1 MELNPNLPE
10 TYFTPL
16 AAANEEEP
24 DEKKEISREQEKIN
38 ELLQKDEL
46 SNRDAA
52 RLAKLIQKETEKEED
67 RNLEVDLDQTGT
79 TFTIEEDAVKN
90 DSLYWND
97 HRPIPLTPEETLTLQ
112 TRDSILAIEQPAEEA
127 DTSAV
132 RKSKKVSFSNI
143 IFGRTYYWNRGKYRF
158 QHTGLLDPE
167 QFTYNTVDG
176 IRHGQQ
182 LRLDWRPDSLYTLR
196 LNLRAGWN
204 FHRKAPHLQWSSYLL
219 YPALR
224 GKVALYLDYRSMDF
238 NATSGINP
246 FMNMAYTVFLR
257 QNHMKLYENI
267 NATLYNRID
276 PLNGLILSTSL
287 SYGQYRRLENN
298 SLFSFFYRNDPEERF
313 TPNIPPGWTS
323 LSPELQDQYRLLG
336 DVQLEYTP
344 ERYYVIRNG
353 RKNYQES
360 RWPTFSLNYRRAIP
374 MGESGWSDFSR
385 LGFNVTHDFDVG
397 LLSKMH
403 WSLDGGYFPHTTSMH
418 FADFIHFK
426 SYPLYIGAAGLEGA
440 QVFSDFYQTSTN
452 RYWMKANTTFSTS
465 YMLIKLLPW
474 FSERLWKESL
484 DLVYLYTPDTPH
496 YLQVGYRVDEIS
508 LLMDL
513 AVFVG
518 FGPDTVAGGDWG
530 YRGVTVRWNFR
541 F

>member
-1 MELNPNLPE
+1 MEGFLYIVEDLWCLHSSDLTLHHMAGTLNLRQLYANVMMDSWLPVSHKIRVDIDIMGVIGSATYVSSLEYSQVELNPNLPE

-16 AAANEEEP
+16 AAAKEDDP
-24 DEKKEISREQEKIN
+24 DEKKEISKEQEKIN

-112 TRDSILAIEQPAEEA
+112 TRDSILAIELPAEET
-127 DTSAV
+127 DTSTV
-132 RKSKKVSFSNI
+132 RKSKKVNFSNI

-158 QHTGLLDPE
+158 QHTGLIDPE

-182 LRLDWRPDSLYTLR
+182 FRLDWRPDSLYTLR

-257 QNHMKLYENI
+257 QNYMKLYENI

-276 PLNGLILSTSL
+276 PLNGMILRTSV
-287 SYGQYRRLENN
+287 SWGQYRQLGNN
-298 SLFSFFYRNDPEERF
+298 SLFSFF
-313 TPNIPPGWTS
+313 
-323 LSPELQDQYRLLG
+323 
-336 DVQLEYTP
+336 
-344 ERYYVIRNG
+344 
-353 RKNYQES
+353 
-360 RWPTFSLNYRRAIP
+360 
-374 MGESGWSDFSR
+374 
-385 LGFNVTHDFDVG
+385 
-397 LLSKMH
+397 
-403 WSLDGGYFPHTTSMH
+403 
-418 FADFIHFK
+418 
-426 SYPLYIGAAGLEGA
+426 
-440 QVFSDFYQTSTN
+440 
-452 RYWMKANTTFSTS
+452 
-465 YMLIKLLPW
+465 
-474 FSERLWKESL
+474 
-484 DLVYLYTPDTPH
+484 
-496 YLQVGYRVDEIS
+496 
-508 LLMDL
+508 
-513 AVFVG
+513 
-518 FGPDTVAGGDWG
+518 
-530 YRGVTVRWNFR
+530 
-541 F
+541 